1 MTTTKEVAQEFLSH
15 QRFAVTGVS
24 RHPKGHGSNAVYDR
38 LKKRGYNVTAV
49 NPNAETIDGDPC
61 YPTVGAIPGGVEVV
75 VIGTRPERAATT
87 MQECIDAGVTR
98 VWMHRGFGAGSVS
111 PEAAKLGREH
121 GVTVIDGACPLMY
134 GEASDGGHRFIC
146 RVLTMT
152 GKVPR
157 AVA

>member
-1 MTTTKEVAQEFLSH
+1 MTTTKEAAQEFLSH
-15 QRFAVTGVS
+15 KRFAVTGVS
-24 RHPKGHGSNAVYDR
+24 RDPKGHGSNAVYDR
-38 LKKRGYNVTAV
+38 LKKRGYTVTAV

-61 YPTVGAIPGGVEVV
+61 YPTVSAIPGGVDVV
-75 VIGTRPERAATT
+75 VIGTRPERATET
-87 MQECIDAGVTR
+87 MKDCIAAGVTR

-111 PEAAKLGREH
+111 PEATKLGREH

-146 RVLTMT
+146 RMQTMM